1 MRGPQPPS
9 PVAMTRQLRRLAA
22 LALAGLVL
30 ALPARATPFSTDFTD
45 LWWVGL
51 AEDGWGVN
59 VVQQGDVLF
68 LTFFVYGSDNAAR
81 WLVAPAMGATAAQP
95 ANGTR
100 FSGDLYQTTGP
111 WFGGPFNPAQVTANV
126 VGSAT
131 VTFDTP
137 ASGTLSYTVNNTPVV
152 KAIVRQTFRANSVA
166 GFYYGGMLAI
176 ASQCGNSQ
184 NNGAVDVVG
193 SMTATQTGAQASF
206 QVDFFTSRGATTC
219 LFAGTVVPQ
228 GRLAS
233 IPAGNWSCS
242 IGGTVDNRGSFTM
255 TGIDPQRN
263 GFHAAITA
271 TDQYCNY
278 SGRFGGTREAGT

>member
-1 MRGPQPPS
+1 MRGPQPPR

-30 ALPARATPFSTDFTD
+30 ALPARATPFSTDYTD

-68 LTFFVYGSDNAAR
+68 LTFFVYGTDNAAR

-126 VGSAT
+126 VGTAT
-131 VTFDTP
+131 VTFDSL

-152 KAIVRQTFRANSVA
+152 KTIVRQTFRANSVA
-166 GFYYGGMLAI
+166 GFYYGGMVAI
-176 ASQCGNSQ
+176 ASQCGNAQ
-184 NNGAVDVVG
+184 NNGPTDVVG
-193 SMTATQTGAQASF
+193 SMTVAQTGAQASF

-228 GRLAS
+228 GRLANVA
-233 IPAGNWSCS
+233 AGNWSCS
-242 IGGTVDNRGSFTM
+242 IGGTVDNRGTFTM
-255 TGIDPQRN
+255 SGLDPQRN
-263 GFHAAITA
+263 GFHATISAS
-271 TDQYCNY
+271 DQYCNY
-278 SGRFGGTREAGT
+278 SGRFGGIREAGT